1 MNLVARSG
9 AVLAATVLM
18 GLLGETASAA
28 ELESPQLPRP
38 RPDVSIEPLDRIT
51 ATEAIETLV
60 PIPRPLPTPRP
71 ELAMVAP
78 DAIEET
84 RPTRTTPV
92 EPRDPACLARL
103 RALGVVFTEE
113 GPIDPF
119 GACHV
124 DHPLKVTSIGSGIAV
139 TADAVMTCA
148 AAEAL
153 ALWAKHELQPAA
165 KEHLDAVPSEIS
177 QASTYV
183 CRPRNNQAGAKLSEH
198 AHANAVDIA
207 AVGFLGREPVAIG
220 AGTAD
225 EAAKKFE
232 RAIRAGACDY
242 FTTVLGPGSDA
253 AHADHLHF
261 DLAERR
267 GGHRLCELEDPEAV
281 AAP

>member
-1 MNLVARSG
+1 MRKSARPR
-9 AVLAATVLM
+9 AVIAAAMLAA
-18 GLLGETASAA
+18 LLGEVLSAA
-28 ELESPQLPRP
+28 ELEMPNLPRP
-38 RPDVSIEPLDRIT
+38 RPENSVVATDTVT
-51 ATEAIETLV
+51 ATEAIEAFV
-60 PIPRPLPTPRP
+60 PIPRPLPTPHP
-71 ELAMVAP
+71 ALAMIAP
-78 DAIEET
+78 DTVEET

-103 RALGVVFTEE
+103 RALGVVFSEE
-113 GPIDPF
+113 EPIDPY

-139 TADAVMTCA
+139 TADAIMTCD

-153 ALWAKHELQPAA
+153 ALWAKDVLLPTA
-165 KEHLDAVPSEIS
+165 KEHLAALPSEIA

-183 CRPRNNQAGAKLSEH
+183 CRSRNNQVGAKLSEH
-198 AHANAVDIA
+198 AHANAVDVA
-207 AVGFLGREPVAIG
+207 AVGFSGREPIAIG
-220 AGTAD
+220 AGTTD

-253 AHADHLHF
+253 AHANHLHF

-267 GGHRLCELEDPEAV
+267 GGHRLCELDEPETV

>member
-1 MNLVARSG
+1 MRKIAAVALVSATAMLWAIDR
-9 AVLAATVLM
+9 AVV
-18 GLLGETASAA
+18 A
-28 ELESPQLPRP
+28 EREPPQLPRP
-38 RPDVSIEPLDRIT
+38 RPDVSAEPLNRIT
-51 ATEAIETLV
+51 ASEAIDAFI

-78 DAIEET
+78 GAIEET

-92 EPRDPACLARL
+92 EPRDPACLQRL
-103 RALGVVFTEE
+103 RTLGVAFTEE
-113 GPIDPF
+113 EPIDPF

-124 DHPLKVTSIGSGIAV
+124 DHPLKVTSIGSGVTV
-139 TADAVMTCA
+139 TADAIMTCD

-153 ALWAKHELQPAA
+153 ARWAKHVLVPAA
-165 KEHLDAVPSEIS
+165 KQHLNAVPSEIA

-207 AVGFLGREPVAIG
+207 SVSFTDREPVAVG
-220 AGTAD
+220 APSAD
-225 EAAKKFE
+225 AAGKEFE
-232 RAIRAGACDY
+232 RAIRAGACEY

-253 AHADHLHF
+253 AHANHLHF

-267 GGHRLCELEDPEAV
+267 GGHRLCDLEEPETV
-281 AAP
+281 ATP